1 MMSIHVALLRGINV
15 GGKNKL
21 PMKEL
26 TAIFEGAGGT
36 EVRTYIQSGNVVF
49 RGAATVADGISRAV
63 ASEISRRFG
72 YRIPVVRRTADE
84 LEKVVKRNPFNKIGA
99 DPKRLHV
106 SFLENR
112 PSASAVRGLDPDRSP
127 PDEFVV
133 SGREIFLYCPNGVAR
148 TKLTNQ
154 YFDSKLRTVSTVRNW
169 KTVLK
174 LVELA
179 TG

>member
-1 MMSIHVALLRGINV
+1 M
-15 GGKNKL
+15 
-21 PMKEL
+21 
-26 TAIFEGAGGT
+26 
-36 EVRTYIQSGNVVF
+36 
-49 RGAATVADGISRAV
+49 
-63 ASEISRRFG
+63 
-72 YRIPVVRRTADE
+72 RRTADE